1 MTVYTSKKECRP
13 VEAFMWER
21 LEFDY
26 GMVFGGIKKLNL
38 AELQLLEVAVRQPIM
53 DELNNSNNQYI
64 DE

>member
-1 MTVYTSKKECRP
+1 
-13 VEAFMWER
+13 MWDR

-38 AELQLLEVAVRQPIM
+38 VELQSLEMAVRQQIM
-53 DELNNSNNQYI
+53 DEQDNVSVECV

>member
-13 VEAFMWER
+13 VEAFMWDR

-38 AELQLLEVAVRQPIM
+38 AELQLLEVAVRQQIM
-53 DELNNSNNQYI
+53 DAQNNASVECV

>member
-38 AELQLLEVAVRQPIM
+38 AELQLLEVAVRQQIM
-53 DELNNSNNQYI
+53 DELNNSNNEYI